1 MKITE
6 SYLRKIIK
14 TQLKTIMENTQVPKV
29 GRFVKYE
36 LDNPGE
42 VAVGLVK
49 YADERMFVLDANHVY
64 YHSYH
69 QNYSPSGRP
78 LSSGGWK
85 KQKPLESTKYEHQNS
100 EIMEILPETVNST
113 NIQSYLQRTTPKQ
126 GLKQMP
132 TSITESRLRKII
144 RGAINEM
151 FSETDGTLSFHDSP
165 PPEEELAGSPSDIV
179 DKILS
184 AYQVGDQVDD
194 YLLSMLKAMV
204 NKPERSAYAQ
214 QDNTSAYETGER
226 SAYAQHDSTSPYGIG
241 ESRKKK

>member
-14 TQLKTIMENTQVPKV
+14 TQIKTIMENIQVPQV

-64 YHSYH
+64 YYFYH
-69 QNYSPSGRP
+69 QNYSPSGKP

-132 TSITESRLRKII
+132 TSITESRLRNII

-151 FSETDGTLSFHDSP
+151 LSGTDGTLSFHDSP
-165 PPEEELAGSPSDIV
+165 PPEEELTGSPSDIV
-179 DKILS
+179 DQILS
-184 AYQVGDQVDD
+184 AYQVDDKVDGN
-194 YLLSMLKAMV
+194 LLAKLGQLQ
-204 NKPERSAYAQ
+204 RQ
-214 QDNTSAYETGER
+214 LDNAPTQSKMNF
-226 SAYAQHDSTSPYGIG
+226 SGIG
-241 ESRKKK
+241 ESKRRLK